1 MNVIGHIFD
10 GGSGFPLSDPA
21 VALARFM
28 MDYPNQIHTRAVLAG
43 AGGFDANGRSCD
55 TYVAQIRK
63 ALGTLD
69 RIVATQKVGYG
80 WVGDPVAI
88 VPCIKPC
95 SHPTDPLIK
104 LAVMSQAAVARQL
117 NISVAEVKRIET
129 AALKKMRERPD
140 LIEAWRQMQK
150 DMDRV
155 KYDPFHEVWLFSVGE
170 GSTNETR

>member
-28 MDYPNQIHTRAVLAG
+28 MDYPNQIHTRAALAG

-69 RIVATQKVGYG
+69 RIVATQRIGYG
-80 WVGDPVAI
+80 WVGEDVAI
-88 VPCIKPC
+88 VPCVKPC
-95 SHPTDPLIK
+95 SHPTDPMIK
-104 LAVMSQAAVARQL
+104 FTVMPQSAVARKL
-117 NISVAEVKRIET
+117 GISVAEVKRIEKS
-129 AALKKMRERPD
+129 AISKIKKTPD
-140 LIEAWRQMQK
+140 LIEVWHQAQK
-150 DMDRV
+150 EIDRCS
-155 KYDPFHEVWLFSVGE
+155 YDPFHEVWLFSVGVKKH
-170 GSTNETR
+170 ETT